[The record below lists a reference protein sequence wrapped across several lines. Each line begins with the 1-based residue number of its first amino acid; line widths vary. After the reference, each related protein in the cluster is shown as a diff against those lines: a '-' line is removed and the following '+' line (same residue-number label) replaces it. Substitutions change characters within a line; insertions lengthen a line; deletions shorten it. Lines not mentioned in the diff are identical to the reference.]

1 MATLHYAA
9 AHERL
14 FSDEIERKNRV
25 ICIPS
30 PLMIVFDAGTGCVT
44 FIVWCASEVGEGCRI

>member
-44 FIVWCASEVGEGCRI
+44 FIVWCASEVGEG